1 MMRIDH
7 EPSERPHGTYGK
19 RVRPC
24 DKQKYEDS
32 TAAVEKC

>member
-7 EPSERPHGTYGK
+7 EPSERPHGTYGQ

-24 DKQKYEDS
+24 DKQKYEGG